1 MSISNDKAGTTNI
14 PGTPKNL
21 TKGTESNGYSTLV
34 EYSA

>member
-1 MSISNDKAGTTNI
+1 MNINNDKAGITSI

-34 EYSA
+34 EYSS